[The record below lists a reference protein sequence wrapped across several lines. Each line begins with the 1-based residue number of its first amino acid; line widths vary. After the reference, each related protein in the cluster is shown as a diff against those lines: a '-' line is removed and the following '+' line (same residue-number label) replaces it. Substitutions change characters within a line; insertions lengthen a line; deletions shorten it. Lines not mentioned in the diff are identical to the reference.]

1 MPPRQQ
7 QNQPESGSRTLTE
20 TATPAR
26 RANEEAN
33 NGEPSEP
40 VGVLKLRGGPSR
52 RQRVVWSEGTVD
64 NEGMGKKKSKSASN
78 ATLCKLIG

>member
-1 MPPRQQ
+1 MALRQH
-7 QNQPESGSRTLTE
+7 NQPESGSRTLTQ

-26 RANEEAN
+26 GAGENTN

-52 RQRVVWSEGTVD
+52 RQKVVWSEETVD
-64 NEGMGKKKSKSASN
+64 NEGMGKKKSKSAFDVTSSKP
-78 ATLCKLIG
+78 LG